1 MEGKILAVSKEAKT
15 LIAVVA
21 IICLLAGFGIAWVF
35 KPAPPVKPRL
45 TVIGPWGGAERE
57 LFVPVLDA
65 FAVETGIEVDYRM
78 YRAEDLATI
87 LPAQFE
93 AKKTPGDVIFMW
105 AWWIRNNTDHILDVS
120 DVITSAD
127 FMPGT
132 VDQVTVDDKIYG
144 APYTGKVKPGFW
156 YRISFF
162 KEHNLEVPTTWDEF
176 GTLLDT
182 INDTLGIVP
191 IASGDGVGWP
201 LSDVTEHFLLTF
213 GGVDLFK
220 GLINGSVSWTSD
232 EVKAIF
238 RDNLVPL
245 LEAGYFSE
253 PKDWTLILEDWW
265 EGKHALYFMGS
276 WITGM
281 VANASDLGLFSLP
294 GAEAFVFAP
303 DFMFIPKYT
312 EYSYEA
318 KELVKF
324 LSGVKGQ
331 TVQVKQGGHIGTNLE
346 VKLDD
351 YPAVDKRVAEILE
364 GATAVT
370 DLDDT
375 VGGDFQTTFWGQ
387 LKYLWVHPEEWEGVL
402 ANIEAKAP

>member
-1 MEGKILAVSKEAKT
+1 MAAKEAKT
-15 LIAVVA
+15 MIIVVA
-21 IICLLAGFGIAWVF
+21 IVCLLIGFGIGWM
-35 KPAPPVKPRL
+35 VKPTPKPTTL
-45 TVIGPWGGAERE
+45 IIIGPWSGDEME
-57 LFVPVLDA
+57 NFMPVLEA
-65 FAVETGIEVDYRM
+65 FTEKTGIEVQYKM

-93 AKKTPGDVIFMW
+93 AEMAPADVIFMW
-105 AWWIRNNTDHILDVS
+105 AWWIRNNTDHILEIS
-120 DVITSAD
+120 DIVDPND
-127 FMPGT
+127 FMPGI
-132 VDQVTVDDKIYG
+132 VDQVSVDGKIYG

-176 GTLLDT
+176 VSLLET
-182 INDTLGIVP
+182 IKGIDGIEAP

-213 GGVDLFK
+213 GGVDLFQ

-232 EVKAIF
+232 EVKDIF
-238 RDNLVPL
+238 KNRLVPL
-245 LEAGYFSE
+245 LQEGYFSE

-265 EGKHALYFMGS
+265 AGKYALYFMGS

-281 VANASDLGLFSLP
+281 VENASDLGVFSLP
-294 GAEAFVFAP
+294 GAEAFVFCP
-303 DFMFIPKYT
+303 DFCFIPKYT
-312 EYSYEA
+312 EHPDEA

-324 LSGVKGQ
+324 LSSAEGQ
-331 TVQVKQGGHIGTNLE
+331 TIQVKQGGHIATNLG
-346 VKLDD
+346 VSLDD
-351 YPAVDKRVAEILE
+351 YPEVDKRVAQLLE

-375 VGGDFQTTFWGQ
+375 IGGEFQTNFWDQ
-387 LKYLWVHPEEWEGVL
+387 LKYLWVHPDEWETVL
-402 ANIEAKAP
+402 QNIESKAP

>member
-1 MEGKILAVSKEAKT
+1 MAAAREAKT
-15 LIAVVA
+15 LIIVVG
-21 IICLLAGFGIAWVF
+21 IVCLLIGFGIGWLA
-35 KPAPPVKPRL
+35 KPAPAPSKPTL
-45 TVIGPWGGAERE
+45 TVIGPWSGAEME
-57 LFVPVLDA
+57 KFEPVLEA
-65 FAVETGIEVDYRM
+65 FTEKTGIEVEYRI

-93 AKKTPGDVIFMW
+93 AKMAPADVIFMW
-105 AWWIRNNTDHILDVS
+105 AWWIRNNTEHILDIS
-120 DVITSAD
+120 DIIDPAD
-127 FMPGT
+127 FMPGI
-132 VDQVTVDDKIYG
+132 VDQVTVDGKIYG

-162 KEHNLEVPTTWDEF
+162 KKHNLEVPTTWEEF
-176 GTLLDT
+176 TTLLEN
-182 INDTLGIVP
+182 ISKIPGIEAP
-191 IASGDGVGWP
+191 IASGDKDGWP
-201 LSDVTEHFLLTF
+201 LSDVTEHFILTF
-213 GGVDLFK
+213 GGTDLFE

-238 RDNLVPL
+238 KDKLVPL
-245 LEAGYFSE
+245 LEKGYFSE

-281 VANASDLGLFSLP
+281 VDNASDLGVFSLP
-294 GAEAFVFAP
+294 GAEAFVFCP

-312 EYSYEA
+312 EHPTEA

-324 LSGVKGQ
+324 LSGAEGQ
-331 TVQVKQGGHIGTNLE
+331 TVQVKQGGHIATNLD

-351 YPAVDKRVAEILE
+351 YPEVDKRVAQLLE

-375 VGGDFQTTFWGQ
+375 IGGEFQTTFWDQ
-387 LKYLWVHPEEWEGVL
+387 LKYLWVHPSEWETVL